1 MESLV
6 DVKYDD
12 WSRLRLNRLLV
23 EYLVRQGYVESARS
37 LAKEKDIVDLV
48 DLDVYERCGRI
59 AASLRNGKVDDC
71 LGWCAEN
78 RVLMKKIDV
87 GLLEHKMANDMDAD
101 SHV

>member
-12 WSRLRLNRLLV
+12 WSRVRLNRLLV
-23 EYLVRQGYVESARS
+23 EYLVRQGFVESARS
-37 LAKEKDIVDLV
+37 LAKEKDITDFV

-59 AASLRNGKVDDC
+59 AAGLRGGRVDEC
-71 LGWCAEN
+71 LTWCAEN

-87 GLLEHKMANDMDAD
+87 C
-101 SHV
+101 SHREIGASHAGPR